1 MSASDALSA
10 VTTLYSIA
18 VKVKDNKEELQ
29 RLIRRIEHVVRAL
42 EDTKRRDV
50 IRDDEYNDALTAVFD
65 LIKRSEKLSQRILKR
80 SLGDRTWNAGSITAE
95 IKSLNEDVQ
104 VYLNVHAIQALD
116 IMHSSQSTQYSTLA
130 SSVQEI
136 IVKLAELDVRLQSPS
151 ANQWPQSVQTSV
163 LSNIASSDQ
172 QVTVSAISLPEIPSM
187 SGSATQTIISL
198 PKPAQYDV
206 NIQLMS
212 QSGRRTVALTGLRT
226 PSKVF
231 GEETVTVDANGD
243 RPDWNH
249 LTQAIAAAGFE
260 VPDLLSET
268 EEMRL
273 TIVEGESTFD
283 ASAPEGLCISQH
295 EPLRA
300 WWSRYCDYHGVKFK
314 KGDSFD
320 DKRGAIAST
329 PGCTRAELVDEGMA
343 VLVAGVKLEF
353 HRTFRVPDSE
363 KVTQSLPPSL
373 GRFPMVTVSEF
384 ASRLP
389 EHIRARGG
397 FLIPMFNRE
406 AMWIRFCREESKKAA
421 VKISVGGV
429 NALSG
434 EIKTKSSPPEVQQ
447 DYVVSSK
454 QPWLD
459 GVRTSAGVVR
469 QFVVSQLGEGYTVEE
484 QVAGTATEGG
494 FQFDVFPELHRAPVD
509 KVFLLR
515 GSLPRK
521 RLMPGVGLPNDGEY
535 RQDIRTPIR
544 FTGRVGDVLLLELE
558 YQGIQALPCQDPQ
571 WTYQEYRR
579 RFDPSCTLHAVY
591 KNREPEKFY
600 KLSGIEPPK
609 PNYAPGTLLVGGTG
623 ETAQQ
628 RKAAELAKYDQEAKM
643 SGIAAGGKIIQKIY
657 QDSDSPWIYDQ
668 DKGQRFHVHIV
679 SPETWEKITGLLAPI
694 TPITPELYREH
705 RLPWYTLYD
714 NFQPDISSV
723 SKDLAAL
730 KSVSTLDNVKHQST
744 STPTSSKLVDPEHP
758 GQCSTHFG
766 QAVTCV
772 FRPCGHRGCP
782 GCLGNAMMN
791 GSKCPHCNALISKFV
806 GTKQPIPVV
815 VSQTE
820 GDDSEPDG
828 PHWSVSV
835 IEELAQQTRDRA
847 TVEFISY
854 DPRERVSPLLGG
866 PAGK

>member
-1 MSASDALSA
+1 
-10 VTTLYSIA
+10 
-18 VKVKDNKEELQ
+18 
-29 RLIRRIEHVVRAL
+29 
-42 EDTKRRDV
+42 
-50 IRDDEYNDALTAVFD
+50 
-65 LIKRSEKLSQRILKR
+65 
-80 SLGDRTWNAGSITAE
+80 
-95 IKSLNEDVQ
+95 
-104 VYLNVHAIQALD
+104 
-116 IMHSSQSTQYSTLA
+116 
-130 SSVQEI
+130 
-136 IVKLAELDVRLQSPS
+136 
-151 ANQWPQSVQTSV
+151 
-163 LSNIASSDQ
+163 
-172 QVTVSAISLPEIPSM
+172 
-187 SGSATQTIISL
+187 
-198 PKPAQYDV
+198 
-206 NIQLMS
+206 
-212 QSGRRTVALTGLRT
+212 
-226 PSKVF
+226 
-231 GEETVTVDANGD
+231 
-243 RPDWNH
+243 
-249 LTQAIAAAGFE
+249 FE

-300 WWSRYCDYHGVKFK
+300 WWSKYCDYHGVKFK

-343 VLVAGVKLEF
+343 F

-389 EHIRARGG
+389 EHIGARGG

-421 VKISVGGV
+421 VKISVGGSLIYYSFQCSV
-429 NALSG
+429 NVLSG

-459 GVRTSAGVVR
+459 GVHVSWVVR

-535 RQDIRTPIR
+535 RQDVRTPIR
-544 FTGRVGDVLLLELE
+544 FTGRVGIE

-657 QDSDSPWIYDQ
+657 QDSDSPW
-668 DKGQRFHVHIV
+668 GQRFHVHIF

-694 TPITPELYREH
+694 TPITPELYH
-705 RLPWYTLYD
+705 
-714 NFQPDISSV
+714 
-723 SKDLAAL
+723 LAAL
-730 KSVSTLDNVKHQST
+730 KSVSTLDNVKHQGSP
-744 STPTSSKLVDPEHP
+744 TPTSSKLVDPEHP

-782 GCLGNAMMN
+782 GCLGSAMMN
-791 GSKCPHCNALISKFV
+791 GSKCPHCNALISN
-806 GTKQPIPVV
+806 
-815 VSQTE
+815 
-820 GDDSEPDG
+820 DDSEPDG